1 MTRYLGL
8 VAVLV
13 LALAIGACAQSLEQI
28 LAQTGLDP
36 DLVSMLTVE
45 QGGQKFLLVF
55 VFIDERTLESNVRP
69 EIAQAIAPYVGQ
81 NAVMI
86 WAYSEDGASF
96 DPGAIWFAQGEA
108 LVTLAPELV
117 VPIAGDFL
125 SGVIPGMTPVAAVV
139 VLGEAID
146 PAQPFEIHYG
156 DLVMASMAVNMAL
169 AQAEATAQATAQAEA
184 TAQAQATG
192 EASAAAEVQAQ
203 GVVVEGEPCGPC
215 AEAEAEPC
223 GCDPCS
229 WLTAWWSNCCP
240 EVACADCDPCDPCA
254 TGGFIVPFLLLLL
267 LGL

>member
-8 VAVLV
+8 VAALV
-13 LALAIGACAQSLEQI
+13 LALAVGACPQSLEQI
-28 LAQTGLDP
+28 LAQTGLDA

-45 QGGQKFLLVF
+45 QGGQKFLLVI
-55 VFIDERTLESNVRP
+55 VYIDERTLQSNVRP
-69 EIAQAIAPYVGQ
+69 EIAQAIAPYLGQ

-86 WAYSEDGASF
+86 WAYSEAGASF
-96 DPGAIWFAQGEA
+96 DPVAIWFAQGGA

-117 VPIAGDFL
+117 VPIEGDFL

-156 DLVMASMAVNMAL
+156 DLAMASMAVDMAL
-169 AQAEATAQATAQAEA
+169 AQAEATAQA
-184 TAQAQATG
+184 QATP
-192 EASAAAEVQAQ
+192 EASAAQVQAQ

-215 AEAEAEPC
+215 AEAEAEPR
-223 GCDPCS
+223 GCDPCG
-229 WLTAWWSNCCP
+229 WLTAWWTNCCP
-240 EVACADCDPCDPCA
+240 EVACADCDPCA

>member
-8 VAVLV
+8 VAA
-13 LALAIGACAQSLEQI
+13 LALTLAVGTCAQSLEQI
-28 LAQTGLDP
+28 LAQTGLDA

-55 VFIDERTLESNVRP
+55 VYIDERTLQSNVRP

-86 WAYSEDGASF
+86 WAYSEAGASF

-117 VPIAGDFL
+117 VPIEGDFL

-156 DLVMASMAVNMAL
+156 DLAMASMAVNV
-169 AQAEATAQATAQAEA
+169 TVAQAEA
-184 TAQAQATG
+184 TAQAQAQAEATAQAQ
-192 EASAAAEVQAQ
+192 ASAEAEVQAQ
-203 GVVVEGEPCGPC
+203 GVVVEEPCGPC

-223 GCDPCS
+223 GCDPCA

-240 EVACADCDPCDPCA
+240 EVACGDCDPCDPCA